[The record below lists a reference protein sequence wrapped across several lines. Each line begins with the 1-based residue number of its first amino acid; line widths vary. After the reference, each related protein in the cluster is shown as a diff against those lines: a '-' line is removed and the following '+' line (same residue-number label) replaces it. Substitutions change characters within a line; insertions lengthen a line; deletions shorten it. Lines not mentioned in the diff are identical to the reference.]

1 MHAFNDNTDCYRYTH
16 SPTLS
21 AACVSEAIDW
31 TEKQKVL
38 GVDPEMDRGI
48 KIESVKAQQVYLVPP
63 KDEPLK
69 EYKIT

>member
-38 GVDPEMDRGI
+38 GGGSRDGQRDKDRISQSPASLFSTPERRTFKGI
-48 KIESVKAQQVYLVPP
+48 
-63 KDEPLK
+63 
-69 EYKIT
+69 